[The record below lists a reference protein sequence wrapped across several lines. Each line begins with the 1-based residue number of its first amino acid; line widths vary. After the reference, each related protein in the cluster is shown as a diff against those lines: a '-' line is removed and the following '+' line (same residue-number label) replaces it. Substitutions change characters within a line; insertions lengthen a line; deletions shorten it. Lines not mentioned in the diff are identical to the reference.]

1 MMNTHLT
8 SVNVERQ
15 PAVKSKE
22 NKMLPHNKAAL
33 TLGYRAFVSKLLEN
47 GITRRADADKI

>member
-1 MMNTHLT
+1 MNTHLM
-8 SVNVERQ
+8 SVKVERQ